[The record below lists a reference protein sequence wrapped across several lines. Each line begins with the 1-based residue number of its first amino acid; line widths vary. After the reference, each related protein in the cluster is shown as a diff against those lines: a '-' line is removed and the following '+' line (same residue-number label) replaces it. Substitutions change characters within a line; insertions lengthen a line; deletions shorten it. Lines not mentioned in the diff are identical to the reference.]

1 MKDLHWL
8 DQASDETK
16 EIFENIAASRNLRRS
31 QKPRRKAR
39 QLFSKKSLEEGRANW
54 EQYKENIAKGIS
66 DDVPYRYDQEIWL
79 ECLARTDELTVGD
92 YYWISRDWEK
102 TGAFVKILEKSTELN
117 RLGLPSTVKVEVVK
131 PVGAYKLGEVKTMN
145 ATNIY
150 DHRDHS
156 SLENFRKKM
165 AGEPYLTPSS

>member
-1 MKDLHWL
+1 MKELNWL
-8 DQASDETK
+8 DQSSNETK
-16 EIFENIAASRNLRRS
+16 EIFENIAASQNLRRS

-39 QLFSKKSLEEGRANW
+39 QLFSKNSLQEGREKW
-54 EQYKENIAKGIS
+54 IEYKENVAKGLA
-66 DDVPYRYDQEIWL
+66 DNVPFRYDQEIWL
-79 ECLARTDELTVGD
+79 ECLDRTDELVVGD

-150 DHRDHS
+150 DHREHS

-165 AGEPYLTPSS
+165 AGQPYLTPSS

>member
-1 MKDLHWL
+1 MKELHWL
-8 DQASDETK
+8 DQSSDETK

-66 DDVPYRYDQEIWL
+66 DEVPYRYDQEIWL

-117 RLGLPSTVKVEVVK
+117 RVGLPSLVTVEVVK
-131 PVGAYKLGEVKTMN
+131 PVGAYKLGQVKTMN

-165 AGEPYLTPSS
+165 SGQPYLTPSS

>member
-8 DQASDETK
+8 AQSSDETK
-16 EIFENIAASRNLRRS
+16 EIFENISASRNLRRS

-39 QLFSKKSLEEGRANW
+39 KLFSKKSLEAGRANW
-54 EQYKENIAKGIS
+54 QQYKENVAKGLA

-117 RLGLPSTVKVEVVK
+117 RVGLPSLVKVEVVK

-165 AGEPYLTPSS
+165 AGEPYLTPSP